1 MVTLQPGSAVYL
13 PYQQTNDHLVQRR
26 SACNSFA
33 NPARNVT
40 PISEIISHLSKSAP
54 KVGDAFHFVESVC
67 LNGLCDEKDELIRF
81 YRRKTGNGFFFVIR
95 HPDDLDHHPLR
106 RLNSY
111 SAPGKKTEHCGLIY
125 QSMPITLIFDCDS
138 LKPRQLASLNELF
151 ENPPQLDGKPI
162 SSTVSRVVVARM
174 NLISQSDAPGPD
186 FWRRV
191 FALNSPSS
199 TVWNF
204 VRPLNK
210 VIFQPVRHRMQPPES
225 TTVQIRCPGQ
235 DVFATLFGNLA
246 IDSDGKPY
254 FREGII
260 RGQPDPV
267 TICLVDP
274 PHPRSPL
281 WHHLFDV
288 LEQGYFIANGERVEL
303 PPALQLEQY
312 CTPQKDIDAFRQ
324 RINDTQVKP
333 DKTCG
338 VINTHNF
345 EAIFRDLSARDNTLQ
360 QVDTFEQM
368 ASEFDQLLI
377 TGELTDYQWRILK
390 QRTELLPVT
399 PALVTGTLQE
409 PSGDSVVRLHSSE
422 AADVPTNDRYYLAT
436 GQQWEELWFTNQL
449 KLSGQMG
456 FLLNKSPLLEKLL
469 AGDVVVLTGL
479 EHAPVLAGHMESL
492 LAPEPYLWIY
502 GQKIALPNCR
512 VHIVWPSE
520 HLPDRGPWLARWQ
533 QQDPGRRGSTA
544 GVESVM
550 AHYPDAARPLTLLLD
565 SIRTLPQSCDKCY
578 PVIPVQ
584 TPSEF
589 LKLLEYQL
597 HTEQR
602 LDRCETLEPFHWRK
616 ALNRLLAHPV
626 RGDVTVYSFV
636 KAQISAQFPDPE
648 AAVDRDGIADLLK
661 TLPALR
667 QRDDLVD
674 NFWPLARYMVPAL
687 ADCLPATFCLPE
699 ASSVAK
705 MAAIIQS
712 TLPEEAVDADDLPV
726 LDNIH
731 SYHGNRWR
739 LLYDALLVGN
749 VHVLPVHQHAT
760 VLNHQLSIIAQ
771 CHPSDPAPQLQRHL
785 QQQLQH
791 CPEQLQRLT
800 TDWLKASRGH
810 EQQQAKRLEQLTAM
824 LKQHKVMELN
834 GPAGSGKSCLAVAT
848 GQALQEQQRSSMN
861 WLVAALSAQLGQQ
874 PVKNLT
880 LGPDTSW
887 EDLYG
892 SVTLKKNWFGHLVS
906 HSVPG
911 QLSDWASRSRPGLLI
926 INEANLVRRGLLS
939 PLVVGLQQSP
949 PRLCVNGQTIW
960 LTDNHRVLLTGNP
973 ESYQGRNLDPELKS
987 RVLRLYYR
995 PLPQSILKQA
1005 IIGPLL
1011 PDAWPMER
1019 QATASDTILSVL
1031 AEYRKLLSKD
1041 YELTPRDLK
1050 DIMARFRLVA
1060 ADAPRPNSG
1069 EEVFALADE
1078 VCRQSLGGRIDPD
1091 KRLEWHALRAY
1102 WGSSGLMDSRLLDRH
1117 QQAFDQFFSQ
1127 LAQLNKKQSQPLVI
1141 DTPPAREYIKT
1152 CWQFL
1157 QLREPGRV
1165 TMVVEG
1171 AAGWGKDVL
1180 LLLTL
1185 RTWQQQTGKSYQ
1197 HLNGAPDQFARFVQ
1211 AFNRAWRLGE
1221 VLVVSELNII
1231 PTGTLEE
1238 FLNDRLPLPHKAG
1251 FKLIGTINPATYPG
1265 RSAFP
1270 PSLAGRFTGVRVISD
1285 ILDDYRLRLEA
1296 MGVSDVLSRWLSEC
1310 VCTINNHLRYKH
1322 YPLELTLPEMLRVA
1336 DQLGKIPVDRRNGYL
1351 SWAWKYYLKNCSDS
1365 LKLPCIPGQSLTK
1378 GSGQSSG
1385 KPSSSG
1391 KSSSSGKPS
1400 SSGKTTELP
1409 KIFNMGKLPS
1419 ALYVYQI
1426 TRYFPSEWV
1435 TNYYRL
1441 KLFTVCMTTDQRLAR
1456 SQLPRH
1462 LIVRSNLLFLPPS
1475 RSSLQTGETPGR
1487 MTLQPGREWQQLPS
1501 LTPADRLTGLR
1512 TVPEQAQL
1520 ELALDQKTGRNF
1532 LRSGMTEPVTVDFI
1546 IKPDLTYFEPLT
1558 SDDTIAILPGRC
1570 PPLVKVYLDQ
1580 EVFSSKP
1587 THSSGY
1593 RELRRIAGIRNLPKR
1608 LLALSDWFRHFSWDR
1623 NFTESGLNLVMRLM
1637 GEKQGTCRHRAF
1649 MFQMLCLYWGIEARI
1664 VASDSHNFNEVKCKG
1679 GWRLIDVGGTS
1690 ILSHSIYSSEPEW
1703 DRLYQSAPAQSVKS
1717 PREQG
1722 LAGNT
1727 SGWVRILSLAVSL
1740 CQQYLCP
1747 RNKLPQKAKDIL
1759 KDAVLEE
1766 FRNKFCHISFGRG
1779 LRCEF
1784 YFTSEDRSSI
1794 DVFDIAYF
1802 MAPEQYL
1809 LAARHAIDHFSTLA
1823 PPEKKAIIDWS
1834 HCMLNWASFYQKPAE
1849 HLFAQWAQCAW
1860 QLCLTS
1866 PGDFPVL
1873 PVQSLQSIIRFNYD
1887 HQGAAQRICQRLF
1900 QVESISRTL
1909 LEDDCDTL
1917 EADDFPL
1924 LYKWEKLPLVP
1935 VTEVCWSHSS
1945 GGRPDLARLIRGE
1958 PCFPRQSYFY
1968 QEAKTLIL
1976 SAQFLLDRALDT
1988 LKQST
1993 NKLTGVPFF
2002 DELTDPPFSTVSPD
2016 YIGHAEDTRQLIRL
2030 IGDKDSAELYT
2041 PVICQALEKFRVLIV
2056 GNFSDQLTIFE
2067 SPAGQN
2073 FNLIGSGFFSAGIT
2087 LDCRQSLEKIKGLI
2101 NEHDATVVSE

>member
-1 MVTLQPGSAVYL
+1 MLTLAFQSGSAVPL
-13 PYQQTNDHLVQRR
+13 PNQPTNDRLVQQG
-26 SACNSFA
+26 SANTAFA
-33 NPARNVT
+33 NSIRNVT
-40 PISEIISHLSKSAP
+40 PITEIISHLGKSAP
-54 KVGDAFHFVESVC
+54 KVGDACHLVGSLSADVLCVEK
-67 LNGLCDEKDELIRF
+67 EELIRF

-106 RLNSY
+106 RLDSY
-111 SAPGKKTEHCGLIY
+111 SAPGKKTERRGLIY

-151 ENPPQLDGKPI
+151 ENPPRLDGKPI
-162 SSTVSRVVVARM
+162 SSTVSRVVVARS
-174 NLISQSDAPGPD
+174 NLICQSDAPGPD

-204 VRPLNK
+204 VPPLNK
-210 VIFQPVRHRMQPPES
+210 VIFQPVRHRRQPPES
-225 TTVQIRCPGQ
+225 GTVQIRCPGQ

-246 IDSDGKPY
+246 IDSDGKQY
-254 FREGII
+254 FRAGVISQ
-260 RGQPDPV
+260 QPDPV

-274 PHPRSPL
+274 PDPRSPL
-281 WHHLFDV
+281 WQRLFDV

-345 EAIFRDLSARDNTLQ
+345 EAVFRDLSVRDNTLQ
-360 QVDTFEQM
+360 QVDTFANM

-409 PSGDSVVRLHSSE
+409 PSGDSVVRLHGSE

-436 GQQWEELWFTNQL
+436 GQQWEDLWFTNQL
-449 KLSGQMG
+449 KLSGQMS

-512 VHIVWPSE
+512 VHIVWPSD
-520 HLPDRGPWLARWQ
+520 HLPGRGPWLARWQ
-533 QQDPGRRGSTA
+533 QQDLGRRGSTG

-550 AHYPDAARPLTLLLD
+550 AHYPDAVRPLTLLLN
-565 SIRTLPQSCDKCY
+565 SIRTLPQSCDKSY

-589 LKLLEYQL
+589 LKLLESQL
-597 HTEQR
+597 HTERR
-602 LDRCETLEPFHWRK
+602 LDHCETLEPFHWRK

-661 TLPALR
+661 TLPVPR

-699 ASSVAK
+699 ACSVAK

-749 VHVLPVHQHAT
+749 DHVIPVHQHAT

-785 QQQLQH
+785 QQQFQH
-791 CPEQLQRLT
+791 CSEQLQRLT
-800 TDWLKASRGH
+800 TDWLKASRCH

-824 LKQHKVMELN
+824 LKQHKVIELN
-834 GPAGSGKSCLAVAT
+834 GPAGSGKSCLALAT
-848 GQALQEQQRSSMN
+848 GQALQEQQGSSMN
-861 WLVAALSAQLGQQ
+861 WLVAALSVQLGWQ

-880 LGPDTSW
+880 LGPDTTW

-911 QLSDWASRSRPGLLI
+911 QLSDWASRSWSGLLI

-973 ESYQGRNLDPELKS
+973 ESYQGRNLDPEVKS

-1011 PDAWPMER
+1011 PDGWPMER
-1019 QATASDTILSVL
+1019 KATASDTILSVL
-1031 AEYRKLLSKD
+1031 AEYKKLLSED
-1041 YELTPRDLK
+1041 YELTPRDLQ

-1078 VCRQSLGGRIDPD
+1078 ACRQSLGGRIDPD
-1091 KRLEWHALRAY
+1091 KQLEWHALGAY
-1102 WGSSGLMDSRLLDRH
+1102 WGISGRMDSHLLDRH
-1117 QQAFDQFFSQ
+1117 QETFDRFFSQ
-1127 LAQLNKKQSQPLVI
+1127 LVQLNKKQSQPLVI

-1165 TMVVEG
+1165 AMVVEG

-1197 HLNGAPDQFARFVQ
+1197 HLNGAPDQFAQFVQ
-1211 AFNRAWRLGE
+1211 AFNRAGRLGE

-1231 PTGTLEE
+1231 PTGPLEE

-1251 FKLIGTINPATYPG
+1251 FKLIATINPPTYPG

-1270 PSLAGRFTGVRVISD
+1270 PSLASRFTGVRVISD
-1285 ILDDYRLRLEA
+1285 ILNDYRLRLEA

-1310 VCTINNHLRYKH
+1310 ASTINNHLRHKH

-1336 DQLGKIPVDRRNGYL
+1336 DQLGKIPVDQWDGYL
-1351 SWAWKYYLKNCSDS
+1351 SWAWGYYLKNCSDS

-1385 KPSSSG
+1385 TPSAAA
-1391 KSSSSGKPS
+1391 
-1400 SSGKTTELP
+1400 KTTELP
-1409 KIFNMGKLPS
+1409 DIFSMGKLPS
-1419 ALYVYQI
+1419 ASDVFRI
-1426 TRYFPSEWV
+1426 TRYFPSNWV

-1441 KLFTVCMTTDQRLAR
+1441 NLFTVCVTADQRLTR
-1456 SQLPRH
+1456 SRLPRH
-1462 LIVRSNLLFLPPS
+1462 LIVRSNLLFPPPW

-1487 MTLQPGREWQQLPS
+1487 MTLQPGREWQPLPS

-1520 ELALDQKTGRNF
+1520 ELAQDQKTGRNF
-1532 LRSGMTEPVTVDFI
+1532 LRSGITEPVTVDFI

-1558 SDDTIAILPGRC
+1558 SGDTIATLPGRC
-1570 PPLVKVYLDQ
+1570 PTVIKVYLDQ

-1593 RELRRIAGIRNLPKR
+1593 RELRQIAGIGNLPKR
-1608 LLALSDWFRHFSWDR
+1608 LLALTDWFGHFSCDR
-1623 NFTESGLNLVMRLM
+1623 NFTETGLNLVIRLM
-1637 GEKQGTCRHRAF
+1637 REKQGTCRHRAF
-1649 MFQMLCLYWGIEARI
+1649 MLQMLCLYWGIEARI
-1664 VASDSHNFNEVKCKG
+1664 VVSDHHSFNEVKCKG
-1679 GWRLIDVGGTS
+1679 GWRLINAGGTS
-1690 ILSHSIYSSEPEW
+1690 GSHRIYSSEPEW
-1703 DRLYQSAPAQSVKS
+1703 GRLYQSAPAQSVKS

-1722 LAGNT
+1722 LAGNA
-1727 SGWVRILSLAVSL
+1727 SGWARILLLAASL
-1740 CQQYLCP
+1740 CQQYRCP
-1747 RNKLPQKAKDIL
+1747 RSKLPQKARDL
-1759 KDAVLEE
+1759 MNDAVLEE
-1766 FRNKFCHISFGRG
+1766 FRNKFCPISFDRG
-1779 LRCEF
+1779 GKCVFHL
-1784 YFTSEDRSSI
+1784 TSENRYSV
-1794 DVFDIAYF
+1794 DVFDIACF
-1802 MAPEQYL
+1802 WAPEQYL
-1809 LAARHAIDHFSTLA
+1809 LAAKHAIDHFSTLA

-1834 HCMLNWASFYQKPAE
+1834 HCMLNWAKGYQKPAQ
-1849 HLFAQWAQCAW
+1849 HLFAQWAQFAW
-1860 QLCLTS
+1860 QLYLTS

-1873 PVQSLQSIIRFNYD
+1873 PVKSLQSIIRFNYD
-1887 HQGAAQRICQRLF
+1887 HQGKAQRICQRLF
-1900 QVESISRTL
+1900 QVESISRIL

-1924 LYKWEKLPLVP
+1924 LHKWEKLPLVP
-1935 VTEVCWSHSS
+1935 VTEVCWSHSF

-1968 QEAKTLIL
+1968 QEANTLIL

-1993 NKLTGVPFF
+1993 NKLTGVPFL

-2030 IGDKDSAELYT
+2030 IGDKDSVELYT
-2041 PVICQALEKFRVLIV
+2041 PVICQALEKPRVLIV

-2101 NEHDATVVSE
+2101 NEHDAAVVCK

>member
-1 MVTLQPGSAVYL
+1 MLTLQSGSAVHL
-13 PYQQTNDHLVQRR
+13 PNQQTNDHFVQPR
-26 SACNSFA
+26 SAYTAFA
-33 NPARNVT
+33 NSARNVI

-54 KVGDAFHFVESVC
+54 KVGDAFHFVQSV
-67 LNGLCDEKDELIRF
+67 NPDTLCDEKDELIRF

-106 RLNSY
+106 RLDSY

-138 LKPRQLASLNELF
+138 LKPRQLAALNELF
-151 ENPPQLDGKPI
+151 ENPPRLDGKPI
-162 SSTVSRVVVARM
+162 GNTVSRVVVARDD
-174 NLISQSDAPGPD
+174 LICRSDAPGPD

-199 TVWNF
+199 TTWNF
-204 VRPLNK
+204 VRTLNK
-210 VIFQPVRHRMQPPES
+210 VIFQPVRHRRQPPES
-225 TTVQIRCPGQ
+225 GTVLIRCPGQ
-235 DVFATLFGNLA
+235 DVFATLFGNPA
-246 IDSDGKPY
+246 IDSDGQQY
-254 FREGII
+254 FRAGVI
-260 RGQPDPV
+260 RGLPDPV
-267 TICLVDP
+267 TICLVDA
-274 PHPRSPL
+274 PHPRSPFWQRL
-281 WHHLFDV
+281 YDV

-303 PPALQLEQY
+303 PPTLKLEQY
-312 CTPQKDIDAFRQ
+312 CTPKKDIDAFRQ

-345 EAIFRDLSARDNTLQ
+345 EAVFRDLSARDNTLQ
-360 QVDTFEQM
+360 QVDNFEKM

-377 TGELTDYQWRILK
+377 TGELTDHQWLILK
-390 QRTELLPVT
+390 QRTELLPVS
-399 PALVTGTLQE
+399 PALVTGTLPE
-409 PSGDSVVRLHSSE
+409 PSGNSVVRLHSRE
-422 AADVPTNDRYYLAT
+422 AADAPTNDQYYLAT

-449 KLSGQMG
+449 KLSGKLS
-456 FLLNKSPLLEKLL
+456 FLLNKSPLLVQLL
-469 AGDVVVLTGL
+469 AGEAVVLTGL
-479 EHAPVLAGHMESL
+479 DQAPVLAGHMESL

-512 VHIVWPSE
+512 VHIVWPSD
-520 HLPDRGPWLARWQ
+520 HLPARGPWLTRWQ
-533 QQDPGRRGSTA
+533 QQNSGRQGST
-544 GVESVM
+544 GCVESVM
-550 AHYPDAARPLTLLLD
+550 AHYPDATKPLTLLLD
-565 SIRTLPQSCDKCY
+565 SIRTLPQSSDKSY

-589 LKLLEYQL
+589 LTLLETQL
-597 HTEQR
+597 HIEQR

-616 ALNRLLAHPV
+616 ALNKLLAHPM

-648 AAVDRDGIADLLK
+648 AGVDRDGIADLLK
-661 TLPALR
+661 TLPAPR

-674 NFWPLARYMVPAL
+674 NFWPLARYMAPAL
-687 ADCLPATFCLPE
+687 ADCLPATFSVSE
-699 ASSVAK
+699 DRSVAK

-712 TLPEEAVDADDLPV
+712 TLPEEAVDEDDLPV

-739 LLYDALLVGN
+739 LLYDALLVGID
-749 VHVLPVHQHAT
+749 HGISVHQHAT
-760 VLNHQLSIIAQ
+760 VLNHQLSAIAQ

-824 LKQHKVMELN
+824 LKQHKVIELN

-848 GQALQEQQRSSMN
+848 GQALQEQQHSSMN
-861 WLVAALSAQLGQQ
+861 WLVAALSAQLGPQ

-880 LGPDTSW
+880 LGPDTTW

-906 HSVPG
+906 HPVSG
-911 QLSDWASRSRPGLLI
+911 QLSDWANSSRSGLLI

-939 PLVVGLQQSP
+939 PLAGLLESP
-949 PRLCVNGQTIW
+949 PQLCVNGQTIW

-973 ESYQGRNLDPELKS
+973 DSYQGRNLDPELKS

-1011 PDAWPMER
+1011 PDTWPMER
-1019 QATASDTILSVL
+1019 KATASDTILSVL
-1031 AEYRKLLSKD
+1031 AEYKELLSKD

-1060 ADAPRPNSG
+1060 ADAPRPNSE

-1078 VCRQSLGGRIDPD
+1078 ACRQSLGGRIDPG
-1091 KRLEWHALRAY
+1091 KRFEWSALKAY
-1102 WGSSGLMDSRLLDRH
+1102 WGWSGMLDSRLLNPH

-1127 LAQLNKKQSQPLVI
+1127 LAQMNKKQPQPLVI

-1197 HLNGAPDQFARFVQ
+1197 HLNGAPNQFARFVQ

-1221 VLVVSELNII
+1221 VLLVSELNVI
-1231 PTGTLEE
+1231 PTGPLEE
-1238 FLNDRLPLPHKAG
+1238 FLNDRLPLPHGAG
-1251 FKLIGTINPATYPG
+1251 FKLIGTINPPTYPG

-1270 PSLAGRFTGVRVISD
+1270 PSLASRFTGVRVISD

-1296 MGVSDVLSRWLSEC
+1296 IGVSDVLSRWLSEC
-1310 VCTINNHLRYKH
+1310 AITINNHLRYKH

-1336 DQLGKIPVDRRNGYL
+1336 DQLGKIPVDQWHGHLR
-1351 SWAWKYYLKNCSDS
+1351 WAWKYYLKNCSDS
-1365 LKLPCIPGQSLTK
+1365 LTLPCIPGQSLTK

-1385 KPSSSG
+1385 KPSSA
-1391 KSSSSGKPS
+1391 
-1400 SSGKTTELP
+1400 GKTTELP
-1409 KIFNMGKLPS
+1409 KIFSMGELPS
-1419 ALYVYQI
+1419 ASESFQI
-1426 TRYFPSEWV
+1426 TRYFPSKWV

-1441 KLFTVCMTTDQRLAR
+1441 ELQTVCVTADQRLAKSR
-1456 SQLPRH
+1456 LPRH
-1462 LIVRSNLLFLPPS
+1462 LIVQNDLLSLLPW

-1487 MTLQPGREWQQLPS
+1487 MTLQPGREWQPLPS
-1501 LTPADRLTGLR
+1501 LTPADRLNGIR

-1520 ELALDQKTGRNF
+1520 ELAQDQKTGRNF
-1532 LRSGMTEPVTVDFI
+1532 VRSGITEPVTVDFI
-1546 IKPDLTYFEPLT
+1546 IKPDLTYFAPLT
-1558 SDDTIAILPGRC
+1558 SGDTIATLPGRC
-1570 PPLVKVYLDQ
+1570 PPLIKVYLDQ

-1587 THSSGY
+1587 THCSGY
-1593 RELRRIAGIRNLPKR
+1593 RELRQIARIRNLLKR
-1608 LLALSDWFRHFSWDR
+1608 LLALADWFRHFSWDR
-1623 NFTESGLNLVMRLM
+1623 NYTETGLNLVMRLM
-1637 GEKQGTCRHRAF
+1637 QEKQGTCRHRAF
-1649 MFQMLCLYWGIEARI
+1649 MFQTLCLYWGIEARI
-1664 VASDSHNFNEVKCKG
+1664 VESVDHSFIEVKCKG
-1679 GWRLIDVGGTS
+1679 GWRLINAGGTS
-1690 ILSHSIYSSEPEW
+1690 LSGKIYSSEPEW
-1703 DRLYQSAPAQSVKS
+1703 DSMYQLAPAQSVKS

-1722 LAGNT
+1722 LDGNT
-1727 SGWVRILSLAVSL
+1727 SGWAKILSLAVSL
-1740 CQQYLCP
+1740 YQQYLCS
-1747 RNKLPQKAKDIL
+1747 RSELPQKAKEL
-1759 KDAVLEE
+1759 MKDAVLEE

-1779 LRCEF
+1779 LTWEF
-1784 YFTSEDRSSI
+1784 HLSSGSRRAV
-1794 DVFDIAYF
+1794 DVFEIAYF
-1802 MAPEQYL
+1802 WAPEQYL
-1809 LAARHAIDHFSTLA
+1809 MAARHAIDHFSTLA

-1834 HCMLNWASFYQKPAE
+1834 HCMLNWAKNIQKPK
-1849 HLFAQWAQCAW
+1849 HLFARWAQYAW
-1860 QLCLTS
+1860 QLYLAS

-1887 HQGAAQRICQRLF
+1887 QQGMAQRICQRLF
-1900 QVESISRTL
+1900 RVESISRTL

-1917 EADDFPL
+1917 GADDSPL
-1924 LYKWEKLPLVP
+1924 LYTWEKLPMVP
-1935 VTEVCWSHSS
+1935 VTEVYWSHSS
-1945 GGRPDLARLIRGE
+1945 TGRLDLARLIRGE
-1958 PCFPRQSYFY
+1958 PCFPKQSYFY
-1968 QEAKTLIL
+1968 QETDTLIL
-1976 SAQFLLDRALDT
+1976 SAQFLLDRALNT

-1993 NKLTGVPFF
+1993 NKLTGMRFL
-2002 DELTDPPFSTVSPD
+2002 DELTDPPVNTVLCD
-2016 YIGHAEDTRQLIRL
+2016 YIGHADDNRQLIRL
-2030 IGDKDSAELYT
+2030 ISDKRSAELYT
-2041 PVICQALEKFRVLIV
+2041 PVICQELEKLRVLIV

-2073 FNLIGSGFFSAGIT
+2073 FNLVGSGIFSEGIA
-2087 LDCRQSLEKIKGLI
+2087 LDCPQSLEKIKGLI
-2101 NEHDATVVSE
+2101 NEHDASVLSTR